1 MDNIMQKMSS
11 AILAYLKSSKP
22 LTSLSLNSNCH
33 MGTGVFKLSTPS
45 CEFDRIFLIL
55 HFQKTAFHPYLTF
68 SDMYFG
74 LFERKSPTKIAGC
87 NNIIQALPFSKGKPA
102 ELLTP
107 DHNRG
112 EIFRKNLPQGGDFSL
127 QLGLFD
133 GKIVSI
139 ELKCYIA
146 PLPKVRYTG
155 TYL

>member
-11 AILAYLKSSKP
+11 TILAYLKSSKP

-33 MGTGVFKLSTPS
+33 TGTGVFKLSTPS

-87 NNIIQALPFSKGKPA
+87 NNIILVLHFSEGKPTV
-102 ELLTP
+102 LLISDST
-107 DHNRG
+107 RRKSLG
-112 EIFRKNLPQGGDFSL
+112 KIFRKRLIFH
-127 QLGLFD
+127 
-133 GKIVSI
+133 
-139 ELKCYIA
+139 
-146 PLPKVRYTG
+146 
-155 TYL
+155 

>member
-33 MGTGVFKLSTPS
+33 TGAGVFKLSAPS

-87 NNIIQALPFSKGKPA
+87 NNIILLILFYHQIGQVATKNHPLAVSFS
-102 ELLTP
+102 
-107 DHNRG
+107 
-112 EIFRKNLPQGGDFSL
+112 
-127 QLGLFD
+127 
-133 GKIVSI
+133 
-139 ELKCYIA
+139 
-146 PLPKVRYTG
+146 
-155 TYL
+155 

>member
-33 MGTGVFKLSTPS
+33 TGTGVFKLSAPS

-87 NNIIQALPFSKGKPA
+87 RCNNIIQALPFSKGKPA

-107 DHNRG
+107 NHNRG
-112 EIFRKNLPQGGDFSL
+112 ESLGKTYRKGVICRCNL
-127 QLGLFD
+127 
-133 GKIVSI
+133 
-139 ELKCYIA
+139 A
-146 PLPKVRYTG
+146 
-155 TYL
+155 YLMVK